1 VSCGVLLI
9 THPGVGHTLLA
20 TATSLL
26 QRLPLKAQ
34 AFEVPLDADL
44 DALLPLAKHAME
56 QITGAEGALLLTDVY
71 GASPANLA
79 ARLAHNGKRVR
90 RVAALN
96 LPMLL
101 RVMTSAVFELDALAV
116 IAADGARNGV
126 IIDDA

>member
-1 VSCGVLLI
+1 VSCGVLLV
-9 THPGVGHTLLA
+9 THLGLGRTLLA
-20 TATSLL
+20 TVTSLL
-26 QRLPLKAQ
+26 QHLPLKAQ

-44 DALLPLAKHAME
+44 DTLLPLAKHAME
-56 QITGAEGALLLTDVY
+56 QVAGVEGVLLLTDLY

-79 ARLAHNGKRVR
+79 ARLSHNGIRVR